1 MSFMLTSDGQRLI
14 ERVGELLPEAEDT
27 KVVALPPRAA
37 E

>member
-1 MSFMLTSDGQRLI
+1 MPFMLTSDGQRLI
-14 ERVGELLPEAEDT
+14 ERVAELLPEAEGT